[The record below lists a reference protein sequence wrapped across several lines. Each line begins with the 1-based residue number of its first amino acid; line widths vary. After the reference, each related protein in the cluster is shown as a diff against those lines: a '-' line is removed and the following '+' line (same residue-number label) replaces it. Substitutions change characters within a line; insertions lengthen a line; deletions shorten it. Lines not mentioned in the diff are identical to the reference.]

1 MGTSHCRRNPLA
13 GASDRISPDGFRLLT
28 NPQKKKREEKIK
40 RKGIRTLQQIKTK
53 LRLYPSPSKG
63 LKVTNKSWTNGETTA
78 KEFMLSIRYGRTQ
91 NITGMLVTNKSIVIQ
106 TQRCKIIKPIK
117 AQKQR
122 AIILVLPKD
131 P

>member
-1 MGTSHCRRNPLA
+1 M
-13 GASDRISPDGFRLLT
+13 
-28 NPQKKKREEKIK
+28 
-40 RKGIRTLQQIKTK
+40 QQIKTK

-63 LKVTNKSWTNGETTA
+63 SRVTNKSWTNGEIIA
-78 KEFMLSIRYGRTQ
+78 KKFMLSTRYRQTQ
-91 NITGMLVTNKSIVIQ
+91 NITSMLVTNKSIVIQ
-106 TQRCKIIKPIK
+106 IGKCKIIKPIK